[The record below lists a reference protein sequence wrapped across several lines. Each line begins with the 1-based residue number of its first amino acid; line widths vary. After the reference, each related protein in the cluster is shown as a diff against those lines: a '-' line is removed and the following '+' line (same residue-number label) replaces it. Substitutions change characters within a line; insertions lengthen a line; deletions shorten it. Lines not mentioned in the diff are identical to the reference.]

1 MFWPS
6 VFFFP
11 AHGDLLQHAINIKT
25 GGARGSWLDITLV
38 MLVCK
43 VVQGFVL
50 PPLDEIYFSYFY
62 KFQSLAFEQRALL
75 LLAASRALDDAK
87 LLAEGGHIEEGR

>member
-1 MFWPS
+1 MSWPG
-6 VFFFP
+6 VFLFP
-11 AHGDLLQHAINIKT
+11 AHGDLLQHANNIKT
-25 GGARGSWLDITLV
+25 GGARGAWLDITLA

-50 PPLDEIYFSYFY
+50 PPLDESYFSHFN
-62 KFQSLAFEQRALL
+62 KFQSLAFEQLALL

-87 LLAEGGHIEEGR
+87 LLTERELF

>member
-1 MFWPS
+1 MFWPGL
-6 VFFFP
+6 FLFP
-11 AHGDLLQHAINIKT
+11 AYGESLQHAINIKT

-50 PPLDEIYFSYFY
+50 PPLDEIYFSHFY

-75 LLAASRALDDAK
+75 LLAASHALDHAT
-87 LLAEGGHIEEGR
+87 LLTERELL